1 MNLQNIELQV
11 HLFEASMDRVFDYTN
26 GIDIIDAVMNR
37 YTNYADIIQCIRETQ
52 DVEGLNDLK
61 EAYQEA

>member
-1 MNLQNIELQV
+1 
-11 HLFEASMDRVFDYTN
+11 MDRVFDYTN

-61 EAYQEA
+61 DILA